1 MMKRLSKSIS
11 IYLLPVKLLI
21 EDMELI
27 EKVYKDNCQAFTIL
41 TQEYELDSIEEIKQL
56 DNKKYTLIEITSRN
70 PYIHLVISSDNTK
83 IYSFEDDVNYT
94 GIVTKLKDI
103 LKSRRSPFIYS
114 ASTWSFIIQV
124 CITILAFLSLPNL
137 LLINET
143 TKYIILCLE
152 LILFL
157 IQIFFLKFGAQKFP
171 VVYVKNK
178 TEKTSFLLE
187 HKNLFIT
194 GMIALV
200 VQLLVLLVKETIFK

>member
-1 MMKRLSKSIS
+1 MSKSIF

-56 DNKKYTLIEITSRN
+56 DNKRYTFIEITSRN
-70 PYIHLVISSDNTK
+70 PYIHLILSSDNTE
-83 IYSFEDDVNYT
+83 IYSFEDDVNST

-103 LKSRRSPFIYS
+103 LISRRSPFIYS
-114 ASTWSFIIQV
+114 ASTWSFIIQI

-143 TKYIILCLE
+143 TKYTILCLE

-157 IQIFFLKFGAQKFP
+157 IQIFFLKFGTKKFP

-178 TEKTSFLLE
+178 TDKTSFLLE
-187 HKNLFIT
+187 HKNSFIT
-194 GMIALV
+194 GVIAFV
-200 VQLLVLLVKETIFK
+200 VQLLVLSVKETMFK